1 MTKHAES
8 NGFSHVFL
16 RRESICKIQLYLT
29 SGVLY
34 CLSKRGLNRMVIVI
48 NDRESE
54 NSVSQKVRIGLE

>member
-8 NGFSHVFL
+8 NGFSHVFS
-16 RRESICKIQLYLT
+16 RRESIGKIQLYLT
-29 SGVLY
+29 SDVLY
-34 CLSKRGLNRMVIVI
+34 CVSKRGLNRMVIVI

>member
-16 RRESICKIQLYLT
+16 RRESVGKIQLYLT
-29 SGVLY
+29 NGVLY
-34 CLSKRGLNRMVIVI
+34 YESKRRLNRMVIVI

-54 NSVSQKVRIGLE
+54 NSVSQKVPIGLE

>member
-8 NGFSHVFL
+8 HGLSHVFL
-16 RRESICKIQLYLT
+16 RRESVGKIQLYLT
-29 SGVLY
+29 SDVLY
-34 CLSKRGLNRMVIVI
+34 CESKRRLNRMVIVI

>member
-16 RRESICKIQLYLT
+16 RRESVGKIQLYLT

-34 CLSKRGLNRMVIVI
+34 YESKRRLNRMVIVI
-48 NDRESE
+48 NDHESE
-54 NSVSQKVRIGLE
+54 NSVSQKVSIGLE

>member
-16 RRESICKIQLYLT
+16 RRKSIGKIQLYLT

-54 NSVSQKVRIGLE
+54 NSVSQKVPIGLE

>member
-8 NGFSHVFL
+8 HGFSHVFL
-16 RRESICKIQLYLT
+16 RRESIGKIQLYLT

-54 NSVSQKVRIGLE
+54 NSVSQKVSIGLE

>member
-16 RRESICKIQLYLT
+16 RRESIRKIQLYLT

-34 CLSKRGLNRMVIVI
+34 CVSKRGLNRMVIVI

-54 NSVSQKVRIGLE
+54 NSVSQKVPIGLE

>member
-16 RRESICKIQLYLT
+16 RIESIGKIQLYLT

>member
-16 RRESICKIQLYLT
+16 RRESIGKIQLYLT

-34 CLSKRGLNRMVIVI
+34 CVSKRGLNRMVIVI

-54 NSVSQKVRIGLE
+54 NSVSQKVRISLE